1 MPGFPAP
8 HFPQVRGQGWFQ
20 TPSDQALPPAAVGKA
35 GSSPVGAGAGGA
47 LIFFFLV
54 GEERLSPVTAGG
66 YSFQEKDNGDRSQ
79 RPRKP
84 SRGPSQKEG
93 LLYHSSH
100 WRKSKLAEVAW
111 GSDYLFDRCFSS
123 FQNYTC
129 SREWIVSGGHWRGEG
144 GPGIGVR
151 GLQVRGCKLS
161 HTEVAL
167 SSCSGRRATLAGDRC
182 EPQRLPQR
190 WSFCTLRKG

>member
-1 MPGFPAP
+1 MVTGPKGLES
-8 HFPQVRGQGWFQ
+8 H
-20 TPSDQALPPAAVGKA
+20 
-35 GSSPVGAGAGGA
+35 PVGHH
-47 LIFFFLV
+47 
-54 GEERLSPVTAGG
+54 R
-66 YSFQEKDNGDRSQ
+66 R
-79 RPRKP
+79 R
-84 SRGPSQKEG
+84 G

-100 WRKSKLAEVAW
+100 WRKSKLAEAAW

-167 SSCSGRRATLAGDRC
+167 SSCSGRRATLAGDGC

>member
-35 GSSPVGAGAGGA
+35 GSAPVGAGAGGA
-47 LIFFFLV
+47 LIFFFSV

-66 YSFQEKDNGDRSQ
+66 YSFQEQDNGDRSQ

-111 GSDYLFDRCFSS
+111 EVTTFLIAAFLL
-123 FQNYTC
+123 
-129 SREWIVSGGHWRGEG
+129 SRI
-144 GPGIGVR
+144 I
-151 GLQVRGCKLS
+151 
-161 HTEVAL
+161 
-167 SSCSGRRATLAGDRC
+167 LAAGN
-182 EPQRLPQR
+182 
-190 WSFCTLRKG
+190 G